1 MTMADDGVAERCRA
15 HDCCIRVPRM
25 AASVG
30 FSHLAGE
37 WHLRWMSDDRAWFLV
52 PPQGNV
58 REIRVA
64 EDADPAEELS
74 VDGVEFESVR
84 HAIARDGLFPPC

>member
-1 MTMADDGVAERCRA
+1 M
-15 HDCCIRVPRM
+15 P
-25 AASVG
+25 
-30 FSHLAGE
+30 
-37 WHLRWMSDDRAWFLV
+37 DDRAWFLV

-64 EDADPAEELS
+64 EDADPTDELA
-74 VDGVEFESVR
+74 VDGVELESVR

>member
-1 MTMADDGVAERCRA
+1 MTGDSVVEHCPE
-15 HDCCIRVPRM
+15 HDCCILVPRM
-25 AASVG
+25 AASSG

-37 WHLRWMSDDRAWFLV
+37 WHLRWMPDDQAWFLV

-64 EDADPAEELS
+64 EDADPTDELA
-74 VDGVEFESVR
+74 VDGAEFESVR
-84 HAIARDGLFPPC
+84 HAITRDGLFPPC

>member
-1 MTMADDGVAERCRA
+1 MYPGPADGRLFGL
-15 HDCCIRVPRM
+15 
-25 AASVG
+25 SQ
-30 FSHLAGE
+30 LTGE
-37 WHLRWMSDDRAWFLV
+37 WHLRWMPDDHAWFLV

-64 EDADPAEELS
+64 EDADPTDELA

-84 HAIARDGLFPPC
+84 HAIGRDGLFPPC

>member
-1 MTMADDGVAERCRA
+1 MTDDRLPERCPE
-15 HDCCIRVPRM
+15 HDCCIRVPRIET
-25 AASVG
+25 SPD

-37 WHLRWMSDDRAWFLV
+37 WHLWWIPDDRSWFLV

-64 EDADPAEELS
+64 EDADPMEELA
-74 VDGVEFESVR
+74 VEGVELDDVR
-84 HAIARDGLFPPC
+84 HAINRDGLFPPC

>member
-1 MTMADDGVAERCRA
+1 M
-15 HDCCIRVPRM
+15 P
-25 AASVG
+25 
-30 FSHLAGE
+30 
-37 WHLRWMSDDRAWFLV
+37 DDRAWFLV

-64 EDADPAEELS
+64 EDADPTGELA

-84 HAIARDGLFPPC
+84 HAITRDGLFPPC